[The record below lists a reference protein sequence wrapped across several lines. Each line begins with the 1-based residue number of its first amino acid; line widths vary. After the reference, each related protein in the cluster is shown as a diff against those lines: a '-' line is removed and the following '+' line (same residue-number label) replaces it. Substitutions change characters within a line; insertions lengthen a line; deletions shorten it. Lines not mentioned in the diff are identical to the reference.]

1 MKTLKTDVLVIGSEG
16 AGARAAIEAC
26 DQGAEVTL
34 VTKGRLGRHGAT
46 VMAAADIAVDSR
58 SLSALMGQGN
68 PDDSPETF
76 LEDMVIEGKWLNDQ
90 YLARLVTTEVPDRT
104 RELLDWG
111 LKYTEVRHMPGH
123 RFPRNLYTSG
133 TEMVRTLGRQVRQR
147 KIRILED
154 VYIHALLTRNGEAV
168 GAIGLDLRQG
178 KPIALQAKAIVLATG
193 GCHSVYSYTTGPE
206 GLTGDGHAMA
216 YRAGAELTNMEMV
229 QFIPTTPL
237 EPAMARGSLFP
248 FLLGPQN
255 ALRLWLLNKHGE
267 RFMSRWDPQRM
278 EHSTRDVLSL
288 AIMTEILEGRGG
300 PLGGVYYSLAH
311 RPKNLVADFARWGG
325 KPYLKENWHV
335 HGLDFTPVIEKL
347 MRGEAIEVVP
357 AAHFF
362 MGGIKVNERCETT
375 VPGLYAAGEIVGN
388 IHGANRLSGGAF
400 SHMLVLGQRAGHFA
414 AQRVRDLTVLPE
426 PEPEQVSTSEESLL
440 RPIRVQGTVNAY
452 EVKRELQDI
461 AWRRAG
467 VVREGE
473 SLKTALAD
481 IDRINRET
489 LTDMASRAKETLYN
503 LEWLEC
509 LQAENMTLILEM
521 IARSSLLRQE
531 SRGAHFRKDFPEMD
545 NQQWLSNTVIRK
557 TGESMVVTKEP
568 VVMPFVKRAT

>member
-1 MKTLKTDVLVIGSEG
+1 METLKTDVLVIGSEG
-16 AGARAAIEAC
+16 AGARAAIEAS
-26 DQGAEVTL
+26 DRGAEVTM

-46 VMAAADIAVDSR
+46 VMAAADIAVDSH
-58 SLSALMGQGN
+58 SLSLLLGQGN
-68 PDDSPETF
+68 PQDSPKAF
-76 LEDMVIEGKWLNDQ
+76 LEDMVIEGKWLNNQ
-90 YLARLVTTEVPDRT
+90 YLARLVTEEVPDRT

-111 LKYTEVRHMPGH
+111 LKYTEVRQMPGH

-133 TEMVRTLGRQVRQR
+133 TEMIRTLGRQVRQR

-154 VYIHALLTRNGEAV
+154 VYIHTLITQEGEVV
-168 GAIGLDLRQG
+168 GAMGLDLRQG
-178 KPIALQAKAIVLATG
+178 KPIVLSAKAVVLATG

-216 YRAGAELTNMEMV
+216 YSAGAELTNMEMV

-237 EPAMARGSLFP
+237 EPVMARGSLFP

-267 RFMSRWDPQRM
+267 RFMNRWDPQRM

-300 PLGGVYYSLAH
+300 PQGGVYYSLAH
-311 RPKNLVADFARWGG
+311 LPKNLVADFARWGG

-347 MRGEAIEVVP
+347 MRGDAIEVVP
-357 AAHFF
+357 AVHFF

-375 VPGLYAAGEIVGN
+375 VPGLYAAGEIVGD
-388 IHGANRLSGGAF
+388 IHGANRLSGAAF
-400 SHMLVLGQRAGHFA
+400 SHMLVLGQLAGHFA
-414 AQRVRDLTVLPE
+414 ARRVRDLTVLPE

-440 RPIRVQGTVNAY
+440 RPIRAQGTVNAY
-452 EVKRELQDI
+452 EVKRELQNI

-481 IDRINRET
+481 IDRINRGT
-489 LTDMASRAKETLYN
+489 LTDMASRAKAAPYN

-509 LQAENMTLILEM
+509 LQVENMTLILEM
-521 IARSSLLRQE
+521 ITRSSLLRQE

-568 VVMPFVKRAT
+568 VAMPFVKPVT

>member
-1 MKTLKTDVLVIGSEG
+1 METLKTDVLIIGSEG

-26 DQGAEVTL
+26 DRGAEVTL

-46 VMAAADIAVDSR
+46 VMAAADIAVDSH
-58 SLSALMGQGN
+58 SLSVLLGQGS

-76 LEDMVIEGKWLNDQ
+76 LEDMVIEGKWLNNQ
-90 YLARLVTTEVPDRT
+90 YLARLVAEEVPDRM

-111 LKYTEVRHMPGH
+111 LKYTEVRQMPGH

-133 TEMVRTLGRQVRQR
+133 TEMIRTLGRQVRQR

-154 VYIHALLTRNGEAV
+154 VYIHALLTQKGEVV
-168 GAIGLDLRQG
+168 GAMGLDLRQG
-178 KPIALQAKAIVLATG
+178 KPIVLSAKVVVLATG
-193 GCHSVYSYTTGPE
+193 GCHGVYSYTTGPE

-216 YRAGAELTNMEMV
+216 YSAGAELTNMEMV

-237 EPAMARGSLFP
+237 EPAMARGSLFL
-248 FLLGPQN
+248 FLMGPQN

-288 AIMTEILEGRGG
+288 AIMTEILAGRGG
-300 PLGGVYYSLAH
+300 PQGGVYYSLAH
-311 RPKNLVADFARWGG
+311 LPKNLVADFARWGG

-347 MRGEAIEVVP
+347 MRGEAVEVVP
-357 AAHFF
+357 AVHFF

-375 VPGLYAAGEIVGN
+375 VPGLYAAGEVVGG
-388 IHGANRLSGGAF
+388 IHGANRLSGAAF

-414 AQRVRDLTVLPE
+414 AQRVRELTVHPE
-426 PEPEQVSTSEESLL
+426 PDPEPVSSSAESLL
-440 RPIRVQGTVNAY
+440 RPIRAQGTINAY
-452 EVKRELQDI
+452 EVKRELQDM

-467 VVREGE
+467 VIREGE
-473 SLKTALAD
+473 SLKTALVD
-481 IDRINRET
+481 IDRIKQKT
-489 LTDMASRAKETLYN
+489 LTDMASRAKETHFN
-503 LEWLEC
+503 PEWLEC
-509 LQAENMTLILEM
+509 LQVENITLILEM
-521 IARSSLLRQE
+521 ITRSALLRQE

-545 NQQWLSNTVIRK
+545 SQQWLSSTVIRK
-557 TGESMVVTKEP
+557 TGESMAVTKEP
-568 VVMPFVKRAT
+568 VAMPFVKPAT